1 MLGIYITAGYPSTEH
16 TIKALQILDEANV
29 DLIELGVPFSDPL
42 ADGPV
47 IQKAA
52 HQALAQGMNLDKI
65 FELLATTRSLGIK
78 ATPGKGLNN
87 VILFSYYNPLYAYG
101 WDKLI
106 KQCQAHKVTGILIPD
121 LPVDEAEILSE
132 KFKTAGL
139 NLTLL
144 AAITSPEER
153 LRKIY
158 ELSSPFI
165 YLVSRIGITGSD
177 SDAASVKEQGSKTKA
192 ENVSSNDQSSLTVL
206 SKLKSFGNKPIA
218 LGFGI
223 DSRDKVEAAY
233 QAGAD
238 MAIVGTKAVRVLEN
252 CDESLKCF
260 QEFIKT
266 LKAPM
271 KV

>member
-1 MLGIYITAGYPSTEH
+1 MLGIYITAGYPNTQS
-16 TIKALQILDEANV
+16 TIKALKILDEANV

-52 HQALAQGMNLDKI
+52 YQALQQGMNLDKI
-65 FELLATTRSLGIK
+65 FALLEEARSQGIK
-78 ATPGKGLNN
+78 ASSGKGLNN

-106 KQCQAHKVTGILIPD
+106 KQCQAHQIRGALIPD
-121 LPVDEAEILSE
+121 LPVDEAEVLSK
-132 KFKTAGL
+132 KFKDAGL
-139 NLTLL
+139 DLILL
-144 AAITSPEER
+144 AAITSTDER

-158 ELSSPFI
+158 DLSSPFI

-177 SDAASVKEQGSKTKA
+177 SDVQSLKGNSSTSVDRPL
-192 ENVSSNDQSSLTVL
+192 SSVI

-223 DSRDKVEAAY
+223 DSRTKVEDAY
-233 QAGAD
+233 KTGAD
-238 MAIVGTKAVRVLEN
+238 MAIVGTKAVRVLEA
-252 CDESLKCF
+252 CDESLNCF
-260 QEFIKT
+260 KEFIKA
-266 LKAPM
+266 LRAP
-271 KV
+271 VEV